1 MMSREQLE
9 VIEGELD
16 VTIGYLLINRM
27 MDVDLVIIGLKN
39 VTSLLA
45 ETVAA
50 SREE

>member
-27 MDVDLVIIGLKN
+27 MDVDLVIVGLEN
-39 VTSLLA
+39 VLTNLA
-45 ETVAA
+45 ETVAEA
-50 SREE
+50 REQ

>member
-27 MDVDLVIIGLKN
+27 MDADLVIVGLEN
-39 VTSLLA
+39 VLTNLA
-45 ETVAA
+45 EAVAA
-50 SREE
+50 TREE